1 MGVIDSP
8 EKLLYTAAGLA
19 LAWLGSIIAKW
30 IKESTDRVRSNVD
43 KLAATETENRKLKE
57 SLHAHRVEMLKSG
70 QWTQDTLP
78 AFIKE

>member
-19 LAWLGSIIAKW
+19 LAWLGSILAKW
-30 IKESTDRVRSNVD
+30 VKDSTQRRRAEVD
-43 KLAATETENRKLKE
+43 ELAALRTENRKLKE
-57 SLHAHRVEMLKSG
+57 SLHSHRVLMLQTG
-70 QWTQDTLP
+70 QWTNDSLP